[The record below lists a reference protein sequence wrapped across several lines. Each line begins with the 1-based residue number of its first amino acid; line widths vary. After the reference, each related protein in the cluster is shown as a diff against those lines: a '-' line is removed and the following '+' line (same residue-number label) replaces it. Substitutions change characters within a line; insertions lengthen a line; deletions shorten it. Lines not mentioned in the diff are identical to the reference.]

1 MEYHALAKERIS
13 IKHDRNSDGKLSE
26 TEFLV
31 ILNWLFQLAK
41 SQTQLTLAD
50 VEKG

>member
-1 MEYHALAKERIS
+1 MLLNVVVNERPSRLQFCALQ
-13 IKHDRNSDGKLSE
+13 
-26 TEFLV
+26 EFLV
-31 ILNWLFQLAK
+31 IPNWLFQLAK